1 MTEKVW
7 ESVSEEE
14 SDAEVREGQ
23 GQSKEVVGVGGAV
36 RKVKS
41 EQVSPSKGTRQ
52 ASLMNFFKK

>member
-14 SDAEVREGQ
+14 SDPEEREGQ
-23 GQSKEVVGVGGAV
+23 GHSREAV
-36 RKVKS
+36 RGGGVAGKVKS
-41 EQVSPSKGTRQ
+41 EQVSPSKGTKQ